1 MPQLSATRTDS
12 STPVRVA
19 PHYLYANAL
28 RCIADTKAHRPCKL
42 AKRQRALLAED
53 HCIGPACSPAVRLP
67 CFCIWLCA
75 AILTRYGAG
84 GGDGSH
90 SCIRSGGW
98 TGRRGPLQPKA
109 TRLPTARW
117 HSTRS
122 SDWPP
127 AALRCGLSEQHKLW
141 PERDVW
147 ERLGAAAGQLH
158 MRARGESI

>member
-28 RCIADTKAHRPCKL
+28 RCIADTKPHRPCKL
-42 AKRQRALLAED
+42 AKRQPTFPAEY
-53 HCIGPACSPAVRLP
+53 HCFTACSPAVHFALFLHIMTTVCGYIDPIICCGWWR
-67 CFCIWLCA
+67 
-75 AILTRYGAG
+75 
-84 GGDGSH
+84 
-90 SCIRSGGW
+90 CIRSGGW
-98 TGRRGPLQPKA
+98 TGRRGPLQPEA